1 MDEKSMILE
10 QERLAREKK
19 RKKHKKIK
27 IAAGVIALLVVAG
40 GIFYVVKGREML
52 AAAQN
57 QGVEIVAKEGQTI
70 LYAQIVSIYGNE
82 IAYVETQ
89 MAQADT
95 TVETDK
101 KDTTASSQSSGE
113 RPGRGERPSGG
124 QMPEGF
130 GGSFG
135 SGEMP
140 DFSGFGG
147 GQMPEGFGGSFGGQ
161 MPEGSGSGRGQGGS
175 GQSGRGQGGSSQRPE
190 GSGSSQMPGGFGG
203 NFGGGEMPGFSGFGG
218 GQMPG
223 NSGSVT
229 GGLNTS
235 EKITT
240 YIPVGTE
247 VITKLGTTTT
257 FSRLAA
263 GDYVALIME
272 EENGEQ
278 IIMSVYIVG

>member
-27 IAAGVIALLVVAG
+27 IAAGVIALLVMAG

-52 AAAQN
+52 AAVRN
-57 QGVEIVAKEGQTI
+57 QGVEIVTKEGQTI

-82 IAYVETQ
+82 ITYVETQ
-89 MAQADT
+89 MAQTDAA
-95 TVETDK
+95 VETDK
-101 KDTTASSQSSGE
+101 KDTTTSSQSSGE

-147 GQMPEGFGGSFGGQ
+147 GQMPEGFGGSFGSGE
-161 MPEGSGSGRGQGGS
+161 MPDFSGFGG
-175 GQSGRGQGGSSQRPE
+175 G
-190 GSGSSQMPGGFGG
+190 QMPGGFGES
-203 NFGGGEMPGFSGFGG
+203 FGSGEMPSFSGFGG

-278 IIMSVYIVG
+278 IIMSVYIVGQGKAW